1 MEPDVTQTGGLDEAE
16 TEDPKPLELPP
27 DLPRT
32 LDDRRP
38 VAALDAGVEDWDA
51 WQGMYAKVL

>member
-1 MEPDVTQTGGLDEAE
+1 MDSDVIQDGGLDEAE
-16 TEDPKPLELPP
+16 VANSKPLELPP

-38 VAALDAGVEDWDA
+38 AAALDTGVEDWDA
-51 WQGMYAKVL
+51 WQGMCAEAL

>member
-1 MEPDVTQTGGLDEAE
+1 MDSDVIQEGGHAEAE
-16 TEDPKPLELPP
+16 VADPKPLDLPP

-38 VAALDAGVEDWDA
+38 VAALDTGVEDWDA
-51 WQGMYAKVL
+51 WQGMCVKAL